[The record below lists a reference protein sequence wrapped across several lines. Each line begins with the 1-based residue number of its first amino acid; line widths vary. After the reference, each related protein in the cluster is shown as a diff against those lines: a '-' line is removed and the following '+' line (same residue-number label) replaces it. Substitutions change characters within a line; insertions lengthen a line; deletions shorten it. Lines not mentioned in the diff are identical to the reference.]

1 MRFRILAGALTVA
14 TIFPLFLPLS
24 SMAPA
29 RAEGA
34 LPPLTAGWLETM
46 NYYRAASGV
55 KAVTSDNTLTKAIAT
70 HLNYLI
76 KTDKVLRGG
85 VYASPHTENPASPYY
100 SPEGE
105 AAGKASNI
113 ISEGSVDENEAGAID
128 GWMTAP
134 FHAVGI
140 LRETLKNSAL
150 AMATA
155 ENDRTYWGLNVIA
168 GLSPSATRTKNIL
181 FPGDGSTVRLSRF
194 ESESPDP
201 REGCAGD
208 IRSYIGLP
216 IFASLLK
223 DPTKDVTAE
232 VIDANGKSLSGDELC
247 VQTQYTFKSTDSVMG
262 PSGAK
267 AFSGDNLVIIIPRDP
282 LLRGNYK
289 VRIKQGGVA
298 DIAWSFTVL
307 PVPAEGVVQGI
318 PSQKVPVRR
327 LLKWSLGTAVADS
340 VLTSQRVRIW
350 SCPENKC
357 TTNQVVLD
365 RALPVTQTSLDVS
378 LLKDGFYFTCIEP
391 INASG
396 PGKCSYQI
404 IHVVNSCD
412 TTTCF
417 VGSTWNGPESRCW
430 QVASTGLLEELRGKS
445 WVKVASSPAIKGKCS
460 TAKFPYSYSAKYEV
474 STTGKKTFRWRILPT
489 AKVLGLALPGSAV
502 QFLPVSGG

>member
-1 MRFRILAGALTVA
+1 MGMRISRWPAFLGLCGILAFSVGQ
-14 TIFPLFLPLS
+14 I
-24 SMAPA
+24 PA
-29 RAEGA
+29 RAETA
-34 LPPLTAGWLETM
+34 VPPLTASWLDTM
-46 NYYRAASGV
+46 NAYRTASGV
-55 KAVTSDNTLTKAIAT
+55 KAVTADNTLTKAIAT

-85 VYASPHTENPASPYY
+85 AYASPHTENPTSPFYTA
-100 SPEGE
+100 EGE

-113 ISEGSVDENEAGAID
+113 ISEGSVDANEAAAID

-140 LRETLKNSAL
+140 LRETLKSSAL

-208 IRSYIGLP
+208 IRNYSGLP

-223 DPTKDVTAE
+223 DPTKDVSAE
-232 VIDANGKSLSGDELC
+232 LIDVNGKALTGDELC
-247 VQTQYTFKSTDSVMG
+247 VQTQYTFKSTDTVMG

-282 LLRGNYK
+282 LLRGNYRVK
-289 VRIKQGGVA
+289 IKQGGLA
-298 DIAWSFTVL
+298 DIAWSFTVV
-307 PVPAEGVVQGI
+307 PVPTEGVVQGI

-327 LLKWSLGTAVADS
+327 VLKWSLGNAVVDS

-357 TTNQVVLD
+357 TTNQVILD
-365 RALPVTQTSLDVS
+365 RVLPVSQTTIDVS
-378 LLKDGFYFTCIEP
+378 KFKDGFYFTCIEP
-391 INASG
+391 INSSG

-412 TTTCF
+412 ATTCF
-417 VGSTWNGPESRCW
+417 VGSKWSGPESRCW

-474 STTGKKTFRWRILPT
+474 STTGKKTFRWRILAT
-489 AKVLGLALPGSAV
+489 GKVLGLALPGSAV
-502 QFLPVSGG
+502 QFLPTSGS